1 MDILGWLWWA
11 VASVLG
17 LIWWLLGLVW
27 SVVWFLI
34 SGWVSTLLQIAIL
47 VAVIFFL
54 KYGWQRAPAELW
66 RRGSAFGR
74 FAWKWVRARETEPAG
89 APREVVRERIRV
101 VRVKEPGDVNISTL
115 MSLAVLAGLALL
127 AAIR

>member
-17 LIWWLLGLVW
+17 LVWWLLGLVW

-89 APREVVRERIRV
+89 APRERIRV